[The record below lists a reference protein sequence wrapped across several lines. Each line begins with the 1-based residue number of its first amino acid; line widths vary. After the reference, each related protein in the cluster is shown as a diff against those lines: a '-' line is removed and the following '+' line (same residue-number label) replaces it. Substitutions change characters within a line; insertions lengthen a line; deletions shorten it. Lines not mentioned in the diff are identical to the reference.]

1 MDADRGFA
9 RRCRTVEEGA
19 MKFAREMK
27 AKAIELGFENVVI
40 EHRSVH
46 PMLSA
51 TIQGRPVRYFFAG
64 TPSDHRSRKNNFADL
79 RRIARGVDR

>member
-1 MDADRGFA
+1 
-9 RRCRTVEEGA
+9 

-27 AKAIELGFENVVI
+27 AKAIELGFEDVVI

-51 TIQGRPVRYFFAG
+51 TIQGRPVRFVFAG
-64 TPSDHRSRKNNFADL
+64 TPSDQRSQKNNFADL
-79 RRIARGVDR
+79 RRLARGVDR